1 MSAAF
6 AEHEAKLRQQQEAL
20 ARQSQK
26 GIATLQVQCP
36 ALASAAAHHPP
47 NAVLCSRAMAFQ
59 RLSFPTLAAP
69 KYHFEYLVDLNRSG
83 RSMCSLDLH
92 AACWQLAAQC
102 CKTVLSHATDN
113 LEHCFA
119 YKGISS

>member
-1 MSAAF
+1 MQALEAQMSAAF
-6 AEHEAKLRQQQEAL
+6 AEHEAKLGQQQEAL

-59 RLSFPTLAAP
+59 RLSFPTLPAP
-69 KYHFEYLVDLNRSG
+69 NHHFEYLVDLNRSG

-92 AACWQLAAQC
+92 VCCLLAACCPALQ
-102 CKTVLSHATDN
+102 N
-113 LEHCFA
+113 CFVTCH
-119 YKGISS
+119 